1 MTKTNSRVSRDTGA
15 TKSNVQHGATH
26 IPDIGGK
33 MFRRTSESSSNI
45 H

>member
-1 MTKTNSRVSRDTGA
+1 MKTKSRVTKDTVA
-15 TKSNVQHGATH
+15 TKWNIQHNATH

-33 MFRRTSESSSNI
+33 MFRRTSGSASDI